1 MQSGLV
7 TNEGVAK
14 SLIIKGLRVTGTNAE
29 GSPMPAYR
37 GLHSAK

>member
-1 MQSGLV
+1 M

-14 SLIIKGLRVTGTNAE
+14 SLIIKGLRVTATNVE